1 MSNLSSADRYC
12 WFQEE
17 SAKNPLTLHVEFI
30 DLSLKALYG
39 EKANY
44 GTDKSTGSAVLAS
57 GYASDSG
64 FDLYVPADITV
75 QPGETATID
84 HAVICEPKF
93 AGGYYL
99 YPRSSIS
106 KTPLRLANSVGIID
120 NGYRG
125 SIMAKVDNRSAEPFT
140 IKRGERLFQLC
151 HPSLLPLTVRIVES
165 ASKNTERGAG
175 GFGSTTK

>member
-1 MSNLSSADRYC
+1 MSTSSSANRYC

-17 SAKNPLTLHVEFI
+17 SSANSLTLNVELT
-30 DLSLKALYG
+30 DSSLKALYG
-39 EKANY
+39 EKSNY
-44 GTDKSTGSAVLAS
+44 GT
-57 GYASDSG
+57 DSG

-75 QPGETATID
+75 APGETATID
-84 HAVICEPKF
+84 HAIVCEPQF
-93 AGGYYL
+93 PGGYYL

-125 SIMAKVDNRSAEPFT
+125 SIMAKVDNRGTEPFT

-151 HPSLLPLTVRIVES
+151 HPSLLPLTVRLVES
-165 ASKNTERGAG
+165 VGKNTERGAG
-175 GFGSTTK
+175 GFGSTTAKISTSGGPARFDF